1 VLFKN
6 SFKEERVS
14 AGEPKERV
22 KHAQDTANKVRPGL
36 ASPSKSTPST
46 TRKFSVNDA
55 FKEAGELVKSGVMS
69 PSRFALR
76 DWCKREY
83 GELPSDK
90 DIALWQ
96 SNWLKAGLIEQ
107 YQLPN
112 RKQSYRLRVL
122 GEKPRKHRGIDEVYL
137 NVTLK

>member
-22 KHAQDTANKVRPGL
+22 KHAQDTANNVRQHL
-36 ASPSKSTPST
+36 RQHLISPSKSSPST

-76 DWCKREY
+76 EWCKREY

-122 GEKPRKHRGIDEVYL
+122 GEEHRDETTG
-137 NVTLK
+137 N